1 MNRRQKRKQFKKAT
15 GMTPEQWEV
24 YWREHWPEIVA
35 ERIKEA
41 GERAKQG
48 FIQLAAAVRESGRLI
63 QEEMKE
69 WAEEIQAA
77 AGFMETEEMLSK
89 SLYLPEGVE
98 KELLQDKGLRAD
110 RSGAYWHFYYDE
122 ANEEYF
128 VELIQER
135 REPDGSSTH

>member
-1 MNRRQKRKQFKKAT
+1 MNKRQKRKQFKKAT
-15 GMTPEQWEV
+15 GMTPEQWEA
-24 YWREHWPEIVA
+24 YWREHWPEIA
-35 ERIKEA
+35 SKNIKEA

-48 FIQLAAAVRESGRLI
+48 FIQLAAAVRECGETI
-63 QEEMKE
+63 QEGMKE
-69 WAEEIQAA
+69 WAKEIQTA
-77 AGFMETEEMLSK
+77 AGFMETENMLSK
-89 SLYLPEGVE
+89 SLNLPEGTD
-98 KELLQDKGLRAD
+98 KELLQDKGLRVD

>member
-1 MNRRQKRKQFKKAT
+1 M
-15 GMTPEQWEV
+15 
-24 YWREHWPEIVA
+24 A
-35 ERIKEA
+35 EGIKEA
-41 GERAKQG
+41 GERGKQG
-48 FIQLAAAVRESGRLI
+48 FVQL
-63 QEEMKE
+63 
-69 WAEEIQAA
+69 AA

-89 SLYLPEGVE
+89 SLYLPEGAE